1 VKTRLQGKAPARRAP
16 GKGRETGDKGRAP
29 GRAQLAEQAFV
40 LVKVKSGSSEA
51 VEDALSDM
59 PGVKLA
65 HSVMGPYDVVVFV
78 EGPNI
83 DGLREMIMRKFQTIP
98 GVRHTTTLLV
108 V

>member
-1 VKTRLQGKAPARRAP
+1 M
-16 GKGRETGDKGRAP
+16 
-29 GRAQLAEQAFV
+29 AEQAFV
-40 LVKVKSGSSEA
+40 LVKVRSGSSES
-51 VEDALSDM
+51 VEEALADL

-83 DGLREMIMRKFQTIP
+83 DALREMIMKRIQSTP